1 MDIKTG
7 QYYKEEALRS
17 AELYSSAEKGVSIY
31 FKRFFPAG
39 SSVLDIGC
47 GSGRDLKI
55 LLDMGY
61 DPYGID
67 ASAEMIDAALKIYP
81 ELEERISAGS
91 IPADELFFNRKFQ
104 CIICSAVLMHI
115 TDELIND
122 AALSIKKNLNPG
134 GRLLVSVPL
143 ERDDINSDGRS
154 SDGRLFIIR
163 RGEYYRKLFEE
174 HDLILTEEMINNDS
188 LGRRGVT
195 WLTAFYQLMD

>member
-1 MDIKTG
+1 MDIKTA
-7 QYYKEEALRS
+7 QYYKEEAVKS
-17 AELYSSAEKGVSIY
+17 AKLYSTAEKGISIY
-31 FKRFFPAG
+31 FESFFPAG

-61 DPYGID
+61 DAYGID
-67 ASAEMIDAALKIYP
+67 ASPEMIDAALNTFP
-81 ELEERISAGS
+81 ELKARIAAGT
-91 IPADELFFNRKFQ
+91 IPGEKLFFNRKFQ

-115 TDELIND
+115 TEEFIDE
-122 AALSIKKNLNPG
+122 AAASIKKNLNPG

-163 RGEYYRKLFEE
+163 TKEYYRDLFEK
-174 HDLILTEEMINNDS
+174 HGLILKEEKVNKDS

-195 WLTAFYQLMD
+195 WLTAFYELKD